1 MSFVRPG
8 YFNMYFMSN
17 IIKVDKKLAKSTPR
31 TSQVLTDYEYWLKRK
46 YGVTGAYLVNAKSFL
61 KTYTQ
66 GGHVQSQL
74 SDYLNERGPSLRSIL
89 NRFLTFL
96 EHRDF
101 TYLVNDLN
109 EPKLP
114 ISNPYVKLFLLSVQD
129 RLRSKGSMSI
139 YATVLNGYFESIKDD
154 ISKINK
160 RTAGKY
166 ILAPSLSDYTKRLY
180 KSVLK
185 TFCEWVLEYQLLD
198 SADLSKEQKAIKRGL
213 KSMSVQSL
221 KEVAS
226 IRVIIPRSLTGTYH
240 KDSLSDPQRKRLLK
254 LAKKQRDRA
263 ILTLMAWNGLRTIEV
278 LRLSVADVKIL
289 QGKIAIWGKGRSEK
303 SKDTIKL
310 SSLAKKEIGLYLRKH
325 GIKKG
330 KVFNDLTRI
339 ELDQMVNSYFKKLRV
354 KGKFSPHSLRHTAGQ
369 LMYEKKIPLELIQ
382 KTLRHADMRTTMM
395 YSQKAIDKN
404 YFTRL
409 KRF

>member
-1 MSFVRPG
+1 MTQ
-8 YFNMYFMSN
+8 

-31 TSQVLTDYEYWLKRK
+31 ASQVLTDYEYWLKRK

-61 KTYTQ
+61 KTYSQ
-66 GGHVQSQL
+66 GGHIQSQL
-74 SDYLNERGPSLRSIL
+74 SDYMNVRGSSLRSIL
-89 NRFLTFL
+89 NRFMTFL
-96 EHRDF
+96 ELRDF

-109 EPKLP
+109 EPRLP
-114 ISNPYVKLFLLSVQD
+114 ISNPYVKLFLASVQD

-154 ISKINK
+154 ITRMNK

-166 ILAPSLSDYTKRLY
+166 ILSPTLSDYTKRLY

-198 SADLSKEQKAIKRGL
+198 SSDLSREQKAIKKGL
-213 KSMSVQSL
+213 KKISAQSL
-221 KEVAS
+221 REIAS
-226 IRVIIPRSLTGTYH
+226 VRVVLPRSLTATYH
-240 KDSLSDPQRKRLLK
+240 KDSLSEQQRKRLLA

-263 ILTLMAWNGLRTIEV
+263 ILSLMAWNGLRTMEV
-278 LRLSVADVKIL
+278 LRLSVADIKIS
-289 QGKIAIWGKGRSEK
+289 QGKISIWGKGKSEK

-310 SSLAKKEIGLYLRKH
+310 SAQAKKEVNIYLKH
-325 GIKKG
+325 QRIKKG
-330 KVFNDLTRI
+330 RVFSGLTRP
-339 ELDQMVNSYFKKLRV
+339 ELDAVINSYFKKLRI

-369 LMYEKKIPLELIQ
+369 LMYERKIPLELIQ
-382 KTLRHADMRTTMM
+382 RTLRHADMRTTMM

-404 YFTRL
+404 YFKRL
-409 KRF
+409 RRF